1 MVRQV
6 VRVLSISLVIVSYT
20 LIFLRILFDL

>member
-6 VRVLSISLVIVSYT
+6 VRVLAISLVVISYAY
-20 LIFLRILFDL
+20 IFLRIMFDL

>member
-6 VRVLSISLVIVSYT
+6 VRVLAISLVVVSYT